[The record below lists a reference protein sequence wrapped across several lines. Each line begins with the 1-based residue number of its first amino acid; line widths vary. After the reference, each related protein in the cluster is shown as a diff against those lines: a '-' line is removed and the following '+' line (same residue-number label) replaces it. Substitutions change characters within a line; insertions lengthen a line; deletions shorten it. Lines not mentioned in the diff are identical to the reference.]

1 MAQPDAEVVWPEV
14 GETYFD
20 VKDSSR
26 TLLVTEVRRKDGL
39 GRNVIGKVAGRD
51 YACDMIIFTA
61 VWRKHV
67 IS

>member
-1 MAQPDAEVVWPEV
+1 MAQPDAEVAWPEV

-20 VKDSSR
+20 VKSAGR
-26 TLLVTEVRRKDGL
+26 TLVVTEVRRKDGL
-39 GRNVIGKVAGRD
+39 GRNIIGKVDGAD
-51 YACDMIIFTA
+51 YACDMLIFTA